1 MWNSKTQVHVH
12 VFGNELNTSKTLFF
26 SIKFFRSSDDVDE
39 EVVSMLLWNKHQNT

>member
-1 MWNSKTQVHVH
+1 MWNSKIQVYVN
-12 VFGNELNTSKTLFF
+12 GNELNTSKTLFF